1 MPTYEYECLECRH
14 KFEAFQSMK
23 EEPIKECPKCQSNV
37 RRLFG
42 TGAGIIFKGSGF
54 YVNDYK
60 KSSSGNG
67 KKTKGEPVS
76 VSKDASESASKSES
90 AKKDTPSSSSK
101 SSDVQ
106 SA

>member
-23 EEPIKECPKCQSNV
+23 EEPIKECPKCQANV

-67 KKTKGEPVS
+67 KKTRGEPVS
-76 VSKDASESASKSES
+76 VSKGESESGSKSEPD
-90 AKKDTPSSSSK
+90 KGDKSSSS
-101 SSDVQ
+101 SNTSDVQ

>member
-23 EEPIKECPKCQSNV
+23 EEPIKECPKCRSRV

-67 KKTKGEPVS
+67 KKSKGDPVS
-76 VSKDASESASKSES
+76 VSTGESESGSKSES
-90 AKKDTPSSSSK
+90 ATGDTPSSSSK